1 MSEAYRTDAQGV
13 VGTDAG
19 RTFVANLT
27 EGDWMAYTVMTEEAE
42 YDIYVEVSNR
52 VSGHHPP
59 DCRMVPLLNARSL
72 LGDAQYS
79 VSRRWLSRTH
89 RLRTVQVQLRRHISR
104 VRLGREPP
112 FPWKCAVDDRRYRSY
127 SQLFCD

>member
-1 MSEAYRTDAQGV
+1 MSEAYRTDARGV

-27 EGDWMAYTVMTEEAE
+27 EGDWTAYTVMTEEAE
-42 YDIYVEVSNR
+42 YDISFEVSNR
-52 VSGHHPP
+52 LSGHHPP
-59 DCRMVPLLNARSL
+59 ACRMVPLLNARSM

-89 RLRTVQVQLRRHISR
+89 RLRAVQVQVQVRR
-104 VRLGREPP
+104 L
-112 FPWKCAVDDRRYRSY
+112 
-127 SQLFCD
+127 